1 VAARHRL
8 VAILTGRRSEEVA
21 RLVDVPHLRYV
32 GLYGM
37 EDEAPELV
45 MAILPLV
52 ESAAADVPEAWV
64 EDKGAS
70 LAVHYR
76 QAPDPVVARR
86 TLAVALQGVA
96 TEGGLDLIEGK
107 MVMELVQRGRPMKGD
122 AVERLAG
129 QHELDAVLF
138 AGDDRADIDAFVALD
153 RLEARDVVAVR
164 VAVRGDE
171 TPAELLEAADLIVEG
186 PRGLVDLL
194 TSLA

>member
-1 VAARHRL
+1 VAPRYRL
-8 VAILTGRRSEEVA
+8 VAILTGRRSEEVT

-37 EDEAPELV
+37 EDEAPDLV
-45 MAILPLV
+45 TAILPLV
-52 ESAAADVPEAWV
+52 QSAVAEVAEAWV

-76 QAPDPVVARR
+76 QAPDPATARR
-86 TLAVALQGVA
+86 TLAVALQRVA
-96 TEGGLDLIEGK
+96 TEGGLELIEGK
-107 MVMELVQRGRPMKGD
+107 MVMELVQSGRPMKGG

-138 AGDDRADIDAFVALD
+138 AGDDRADIDAFAALD

-171 TPAELLEAADLIVEG
+171 TPAELLDAANVVVEG
-186 PRGLVDLL
+186 PRGLVDRL
-194 TSLA
+194 TRLA

>member
-1 VAARHRL
+1 V

-21 RLVDVPHLRYV
+21 RLVDVSHLRYV

-45 MAILPLV
+45 AAIVPRV
-52 ESAAADVPEAWV
+52 EAAVSAVPDAWV

-76 QAPDPVVARR
+76 QAADPAAARR
-86 TLAVALQGVA
+86 ILAVALQQLA

-107 MVMELVQRGRPMKGD
+107 MVIELVQRGRPMKGE
-122 AVERLAG
+122 AVERLVG
-129 QHELDAVLF
+129 RNGLDAVLF

-153 RLEARDVVAVR
+153 RLHADGVITVR

-171 TPAELLEAADLIVEG
+171 TPAELLGVADVVVEG
-186 PRGLVDLL
+186 PSGLVDLL
-194 TSLA
+194 RALA